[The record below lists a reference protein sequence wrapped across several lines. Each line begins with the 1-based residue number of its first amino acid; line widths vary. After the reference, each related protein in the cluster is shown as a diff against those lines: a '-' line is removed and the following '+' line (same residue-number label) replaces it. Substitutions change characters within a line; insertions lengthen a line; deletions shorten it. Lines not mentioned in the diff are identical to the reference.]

1 MKKIFNIIGISAIF
15 ALTACES
22 DITTLNVDPKNPVAV
37 DAANIFGSAQERL
50 FSLEASSSVNLN
62 PTRFFT
68 QQWTQ
73 TTYTDESNYDLV
85 TRQINTNYFNRLY
98 NILQTFEDAKVT
110 LNKDA
115 AMDAD
120 EKKNRL
126 AQIELMSIYT
136 WQMLVDTFGDVPYS
150 EALKATDDTNKYLYP
165 KYDDALII
173 YKDLIA
179 RLNTSLATIN
189 TSKGGFQKDYMY
201 NGSMGHW
208 KKFGNSLKLK
218 MALNLADVDNALAK
232 ATAESA
238 YTGGVISN
246 QSESAFC
253 PFPGGLFP
261 NPIYADVIQ
270 SGRKDY
276 VASNTLVDYMDA
288 DSDPRLDKFFKPA
301 DGQTTIV
308 GGVYGTNNDY
318 YAFAHISD
326 KVTAANAPAYIMDY
340 AEVSLF
346 LAEAAA
352 RGYSVGGTAASYY
365 DQGIAASMDF
375 WGVSSAQKAA
385 YIAAHPFVQGN
396 WKTLLGK
403 QSWYALYNRGHEA
416 WTFNRRLD
424 YPQFEPSDE
433 SVLASVPTRMN
444 YPAKEQQINGVN
456 WKVAADKITGGDKAT
471 SKVFWDKF

>member
-15 ALTACES
+15 ALTSCES
-22 DITTLNVDPKNPVAV
+22 DITSLNVDPKNPVAV
-37 DAANIFGSAQERL
+37 DASNIFASAQERL

-98 NILQTFEDAKVT
+98 NILQTLEEARVT
-110 LNKDA
+110 LNKSTTIG
-115 AMDAD
+115 AD

-126 AQIELMSIYT
+126 AQVEMLSIYT
-136 WQMLVDTFGDVPYS
+136 WQMLVDTYGDVPYT
-150 EALKATDDTNKYLYP
+150 EGLKATDDSNKFLYP
-165 KYDDALII
+165 KYDDAFEI
-173 YKDLIA
+173 YKNLITRINA
-179 RLNTSLATIN
+179 ALGNVNTAKT
-189 TSKGGFQKDYMY
+189 GFEKDYMY
-201 NGSMGHW
+201 SGQMNLW
-208 KKFGNSLKLK
+208 KKFGNSVKLKL
-218 MALNLADVDNALAK
+218 ALNLADVDATLAK

-238 YTGGVISN
+238 FTGGVISN

-253 PFPGGLFP
+253 PYPGGLFP

-276 VASNTLVDYMDA
+276 VAADTLVDALTA
-288 DSDPRLDKFFKPA
+288 DNDPRLDKFFKPA

-308 GGVYGTNNDY
+308 GGTYGTNNDY
-318 YAFAHISD
+318 YAFAHIAD
-326 KVTAANAPAYIMDY
+326 RVTAANAPAYIIDY

-352 RGYSVGGTAASYY
+352 RGYSVGGTAATYY
-365 DQGIAASMDF
+365 AQGIGASMDF
-375 WGVSSAQKAA
+375 WGVSATQKAA
-385 YIAAHPFVQGN
+385 YIAAHPFVQSN
-396 WKTLLGK
+396 WKTLIGK

-424 YPQFEPSDE
+424 YPHFEPSDE

>member
-1 MKKIFNIIGISAIF
+1 MKKIFNIIGIAAFFVLSS
-15 ALTACES
+15 CEN
-22 DITTLNVDPKNPVAV
+22 DITTLNVDPKNPLVV
-37 DAANIFGSAQERL
+37 DASNIFGSAQERL
-50 FSLEASSSVNLN
+50 FSLEATSSVNLN

-98 NILQTFEDAKVT
+98 NILETYENARVT
-110 LNKDA
+110 LNNVTSIDA
-115 AMDAD
+115 I
-120 EKKNRL
+120 EKKNKL
-126 AQIELMSIYT
+126 AQIELLSIFT
-136 WQMLVDTFGDVPYS
+136 WQMLVDTYGDVPYT
-150 EALKATDDTNKYLYP
+150 EALKATDDSNKYLYP

-173 YKDLIA
+173 YKDLIKRVDA
-179 RLNTSLATIN
+179 SLSTIN
-189 TSKGGFQKDYMY
+189 SSKSGFEKDYMY
-201 NGSMGHW
+201 AGNMSLW

-218 MALNLADVDNALAK
+218 LALNLADVDPILSK

-238 YTGGVISN
+238 YLGGVISSQD
-246 QSESAFC
+246 QSAYC
-253 PFPGGLFP
+253 TYPGGLFP

-276 VASNTLVDYMDA
+276 VASNTLVDALELDN
-288 DSDPRLDKFFKPA
+288 DPRLGKFFKPA
-301 DGQTTIV
+301 DGQATIV

-326 KVTAANAPAYIMDY
+326 KVTAANAPSYILDY

-352 RGYSVGGTAASYY
+352 RGYSVGDTAENYY
-365 DQGIAASMDF
+365 IKGIGASMDF
-375 WGVSSAQKAA
+375 WGVSSAEKTN
-385 YIAAHPFVQGN
+385 YITAHPFVQSN
-396 WKTLLGK
+396 WKQLIGK

-424 YPQFEPSDE
+424 YPKFIPSDE
-433 SVLASVPTRMN
+433 SVLSKVPTRMN
-444 YPAKEQQINGVN
+444 YPATEQQINGVN
-456 WKVAADKITGGDKAT
+456 WKVAADKIVGGDKAT
-471 SKVFWDKF
+471 SKIFWDKF